1 MRRAVYLI
9 GMGLFFGLLGGLDTL
24 AERRRPV
31 GTRRDALGSQLR
43 LDVARSLFLY
53 GGAAAFTAGL
63 VVAFGALLT

>member
-1 MRRAVYLI
+1 MRLALYLM
-9 GMGLFFGLLGGLDTL
+9 GMGPVLRPARGLDTL

-31 GTRRDALGSQLR
+31 GTRCDALGSQLR
-43 LDVARSLFLY
+43 LDVTRSLFLY